1 MRLFLACVLTLSFAV
16 PAASAIAEE
25 EGSATP
31 TIYKW
36 IDENGVAH
44 YTTDVD
50 RIPRSLR
57 KQVGRAG
64 KAAAAAPRAEAPS
77 GPALAT
83 DRSPGLPQIAP
94 VVSEAGFG
102 RDARPD
108 IRPEISAAGA
118 TEQTLDRVADLDA
131 QIARL
136 EEQIA
141 TDEAILTGL
150 VTASSAEIASGDEE
164 ANLLRDLGDRLP
176 RLLAELEALR
186 VAREALAP

>member
-1 MRLFLACVLTLSFAV
+1 MRLFLACMLTLSFAV
-16 PAASAIAEE
+16 PAASAVAEE
-25 EGSATP
+25 DGSATP

-57 KQVGRAG
+57 KQVDRAESG
-64 KAAAAAPRAEAPS
+64 AAPAAQPAGVPSAPRAT
-77 GPALAT
+77 G
-83 DRSPGLPQIAP
+83 RSEGLPQIAP
-94 VVSEAGFG
+94 VSEAGFG

-108 IRPEISAAGA
+108 IGVDVSAAGDTDQA
-118 TEQTLDRVADLDA
+118 LDRVADLDA
-131 QIARL
+131 KIARL

-141 TDEAILTGL
+141 TDEAILTGF
-150 VTASSAEIASGDEE
+150 VTESSAEVGSGDEE

-186 VAREALAP
+186 TEREALAP